1 MEKKFE
7 RPLGGREG
15 DFSELNN
22 WTITDIAT
30 TPGISDE
37 DRKNAEAEIS
47 KREVNGTYNLEDGS
61 ERKGTRDDLLTHGYG
76 LEEGKILY
84 PKQQYKAWMESGGKM
99 LRPKGIVRESISDR
113 LEEERRAK
121 EASIEASRQQRE
133 STNWKNWR
141 EQQSINLDET
151 IRDYEDE
158 PHRVKIQHPKRFTKE
173 QKPIG
178 KQNDSK
184 IDRERSPADKV
195 FNYYKYNFSKKN
207 IVKWLSFGVSKYL
220 EKGALNLSPNV
231 LLHSGFLQKEGDR
244 IHERLDPNDTFT
256 EDNIESEGKA
266 KLRIEK
272 ELIDVKS
279 KDITDEEYREGRYR
293 GLLRAIKVGA
303 RKDVRNGEIIYSFPP
318 DIGEDVYDYMKDSGV
333 DFAKRDNNK
342 ALRLSYQGF
351 ANIIDAIKNEG
362 GKNEESGTLDRETEK
377 GFKALDWYFDSFHYG
392 KKEIYMIDFLS
403 EMSVFQDNNDDA
415 WNNKFEQYCEYREE
429 TRKYIEDLERRATQV
444 PELKEVR
451 EIDLD
456 LEQLKE
462 YEESTKERL
471 LDTERLRKY
480 RELIEEDE
488 ELSSKQ
494 RREYDELLKKLN
506 NSQWPQNLRIFPDIE
521 QFPIVNFGSGSSSIY
536 YPMGLPRLSKAI
548 SEFSTIKQHIDQ
560 NASIYKCVFTDSQ
573 QKNIDYLLISFMH
586 NNTNVAIT
594 VPVDSRSYNASYV
607 WIENKD
613 SDKKAKGATGWMD
626 AFMGNNSDS
635 MTSTS
640 KYRARLRNDVWAH
653 YHVAKKVKNKDGG
666 SRTINPVEN
675 MWLNI
680 WARLNSYTRNNI
692 NSSSSGDSNN
702 SSIKQ
707 AV

>member
-15 DFSELNN
+15 DFSELDN

-30 TPGISDE
+30 TPGTSDE

-47 KREVNGTYNLEDGS
+47 KREINGTYNLEDGS
-61 ERKGTRDDLLTHGYG
+61 EWKGTRDDLLTHGYG

-84 PKQQYKAWMESGGKM
+84 PKQQYKAWMESGEKM

-184 IDRERSPADKV
+184 IDRERSPADEV

-256 EDNIESEGKA
+256 EDNIELEGKA

-362 GKNEESGTLDRETEK
+362 GKNEESGALDRETEK
-377 GFKALDWYFDSFHYG
+377 GFKALDWYFDSFRYG
-392 KKEIYMIDFLS
+392 KDESNMTDFLS
-403 EMSVFQDNNDDA
+403 EMSLFQDNNDVA
-415 WNNKFEQYCEYREE
+415 WTNKFDQYCEYRKE
-429 TRKYIEDLERRATQV
+429 TREYREALESRETQI
-444 PELKEVR
+444 PELKEAK
-451 EIDLD
+451 EID
-456 LEQLKE
+456 LEQLEE
-462 YEESTKERL
+462 YGELVKERSS
-471 LDTERLRKY
+471 DIERVCAY
-480 RELIEEDE
+480 RELIEEQE
-488 ELSSKQ
+488 ELSPQ
-494 RREYDELLKKLN
+494 QIREYEELIGKLASLKRP
-506 NSQWPQNLRIFPDIE
+506 WNLRIFPDIE
-521 QFPIVNFGSGSSSIY
+521 QFPIINSSSGSSNIY
-536 YPMGLPRLSKAI
+536 YPVSLPKLNKAI
-548 SEFSTIKQHIDQ
+548 SEFSIIKGQLDQ
-560 NASIYKCVFTDSQ
+560 NASIYKCVFTDSK
-573 QKNIDYLLISFMH
+573 QKDIDYLLVSFMY

-594 VPVDSRSYNASYV
+594 VPIDSRSYNASYV
-607 WIENKD
+607 WIENEDNDEKT
-613 SDKKAKGATGWMD
+613 KGKLGWME
-626 AFMGNNSDS
+626 AFVKNSNLIAP
-635 MTSTS
+635 TS

-653 YHVAKKVKNKDGG
+653 NHRE
-666 SRTINPVEN
+666 SRKRNLNHVEN
-675 MWLNI
+675 MWRNI
-680 WARLNSYTRNNI
+680 WARLNTHTRKNS
-692 NSSSSGDSNN
+692 NSSGNGN
-702 SSIKQ
+702 SSNGGINQ